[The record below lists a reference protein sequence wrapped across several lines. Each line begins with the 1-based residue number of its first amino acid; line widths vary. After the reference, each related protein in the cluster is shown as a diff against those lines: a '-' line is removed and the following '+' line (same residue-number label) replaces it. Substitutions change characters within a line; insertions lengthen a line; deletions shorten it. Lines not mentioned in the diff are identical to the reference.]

1 MFEIRTELPT
11 EEELRADLEELF
23 GVVKPQQVERPQHV
37 CGYTRKSRLSE
48 ISADES
54 LPSQAKRIQ
63 RFAHQHHWDKVKIYC
78 DRGVSGRT
86 SKRAG
91 LRALKRAI
99 RKGRVDVVI
108 IDRLDR
114 LSRDLYALL
123 EFMKLCNN
131 HGVILYSVRE
141 QVDFLKSWGR
151 LVLYVLG
158 GLAEFYSRRL
168 SEEMRL
174 IRKHEAEEG
183 KLSSAYRFGYCT
195 GRCSECTDLNGPG
208 YCPYAGGPDRNDG
221 KFRIPHPIES
231 VAVRLAFELY
241 ATGKYSDADIANHLN
256 EEICVLDDGTEVKFR
271 TKGRPGVYVDEDK
284 DENDYLWQGD
294 EEERKRDAVRRKKPR
309 KLRYPPGEFNRD
321 TVRGILTNPVHTGYR
336 AYYGTY
342 QGGHRNGEPLKGK
355 KRKRP
360 VAVFEGKDD
369 HGIVPLS
376 LYRRV
381 QTIRKSRYHRTSGLR
396 RKARTYPLSGIL
408 QCSARHS
415 PLRGHSSNG
424 GTSRYYV
431 DKLCKMKLPESEWHQ
446 ANLRA
451 DEIEE
456 QVADLVTQIA
466 LPESWIERVLA
477 YVSYDEGVADL
488 EREKYAVRTRL
499 QRAIELR
506 ECGAYTQRRFNEI
519 RRECE
524 RQLAE
529 LAPETQA
536 AGREARQL
544 LESLPALWSS
554 LTDDEL
560 KILYQHIFDVIYTDD
575 AGIAEV
581 VPQRDFQFLFEEVDA
596 AE

>member
-1 MFEIRTELPT
+1 MVSIRTGLPS
-11 EEELRADLEELF
+11 EEELHADLEELF
-23 GVVKPQQVERPQHV
+23 GVVKPEPMERPKQV
-37 CGYTRKSRLSE
+37 YGYTRKSRLSE

-54 LPSQAKRIQ
+54 LPSQAKRIR
-63 RFAHQHHWDKVKIYC
+63 RFAQRRDWSVKQIHC

-91 LRALKRAI
+91 LRALKKAI
-99 RKGRVDVVI
+99 RKGRVEVLI

-123 EFMKLCNN
+123 EFMKLCND
-131 HGVILYSVRE
+131 HGVTLYSVRE
-141 QVDFLKSWGR
+141 QIDFMQSWGR

-174 IRKHEAEEG
+174 IRRHEAEQG

-195 GRCSECTDLNGPG
+195 GRCSECKDLNGPG
-208 YCPYAGGPDRNDG
+208 YCPYADGPDRHNG

-241 ATGKYSDADIANHLN
+241 ATGKYSDADVAKRLN
-256 EEICVLDDGTEVKFR
+256 EEICVLDDGTEVGFR
-271 TKGRPGVYVDEDK
+271 TKGRPGVYVE
-284 DENDYLWQGD
+284 EEQD
-294 EEERKRDAVRRKKPR
+294 EEDHLWLGAEAESKRAAAHKKKPR
-309 KLRYPPGEFNRD
+309 KLRYPPGDFNRD
-321 TVRGILTNPVHTGYR
+321 TIRGILTNPVHTGYR

-342 QGGHRNGEPLKGK
+342 QGGHRNGESLKGK

-376 LYRRV
+376 LYRKV
-381 QTIRKSRYHRTSGLR
+381 QTIRKTRYHRTTGLR
-396 RKARTYPLSGIL
+396 RKARTYPLSGLL

-424 GTSRYYV
+424 GTSRYYI

-456 QVADLVTQIA
+456 QVTDLVTQVP
-466 LPESWIERVLA
+466 LPELWIERVLT
-477 YVSYDEGVADL
+477 YVSYDEGLADL

-544 LESLPALWSS
+544 LEDLPALWSS

-581 VPQRDFQFLFEEVDA
+581 VLQRDFQVLFEEISIAD
-596 AE
+596 